1 MNFSFKRFGVCG
13 LLLILS
19 LFATAIQAETMFISD
34 NLKITLRSGP
44 STGNKILAVLQ
55 SGQTVEV
62 VNPGDEWSQV
72 TMADGKEGWV
82 LSRYLTPNPT
92 HNLRLERLDTKHKN
106 LMAQAAALLEENNKL
121 KAESKRLRS
130 EFQTTQNQMQKTTSE
145 YETLKTE
152 AAEFL
157 TLKAN
162 YDRAASQLAEQ
173 TEKAQTL
180 EEQLTKMEMNYAIKW
195 FLAGSAVLIVGFLIG
210 FSTKRQRRRPSLV

>member
-1 MNFSFKRFGVCG
+1 
-13 LLLILS
+13 
-19 LFATAIQAETMFISD
+19 MFISD

-106 LMAQAAALLEENNKL
+106 LMAQAATLLEENNKL
-121 KAESKRLRS
+121 KAESKKLRS

-162 YDRAASQLAEQ
+162 YDRAASQLAKQ

>member
-121 KAESKRLRS
+121 KAESKKLRS